1 MPIKAI
7 SYEQSFVD
15 QLRHAGVD
23 AYGNAPE
30 RQISDG
36 GGNPCR
42 SCLHDIPKGEE
53 MLVVSACPFPEPQ
66 PYAETGPVF
75 FCADDCTPWQG
86 AGLPPVLNGR
96 ADALIKGYGADHR
109 ILYGTGDIVPVPQIA
124 ATCETLFDTPDVAFI
139 DLRSSKNNC
148 FTFRILR
155 DSSSDNTPQRLR

>member
-7 SYEQSFVD
+7 PYDQTFVD
-15 QLRHAGVD
+15 ELRHAGVD

-53 MLVVSACPFPEPQ
+53 MLVVAARPFPEPH

-75 FCADDCTPWQG
+75 FCADHCTPWCG

-96 ADALIKGYGADHR
+96 EEALIKGYGADHR
-109 ILYGTGDIVPVPQIA
+109 ILYGTGAIVPVSKIA

-139 DLRSSKNNC
+139 DVRSSKNNC

-155 DSSSDNTPQRLR
+155 DEQTTQHADRI